1 MLAKGGIYTASHM
14 DSVRLR
20 NEHVVQRFFDR
31 APDHVIQLE
40 IFTGMRDMVEF
51 DADLVTKAISRRLN
65 MEFDWKRRPHA
76 VGTCLTYGH
85 VAFSTSPWDTVDEFV
100 VT

>member
-1 MLAKGGIYTASHM
+1 
-14 DSVRLR
+14 
-20 NEHVVQRFFDR
+20 
-31 APDHVIQLE
+31 
-40 IFTGMRDMVEF
+40 MVEF